1 LELFVKQRQPISEG
15 WQRAKGFTIIEVLIV
30 LAIAGLI
37 MVIVFM
43 AVPALQR
50 NSRNTRYRTEA
61 NQLLAAYAEFINTN
75 SRTPPANGTSSA
87 PFLTTA
93 AAIDADK
100 VGNLT
105 KNKNITQLTI
115 EAYNAA
121 GQTAPTFT
129 KATIA
134 KVARCTG
141 TGATTSGAPQQVA
154 IIFAI
159 EDSAGNVQAMCQDS

>member
-1 LELFVKQRQPISEG
+1 VKHKQSIYEV
-15 WQRAKGFTIIEVLIV
+15 WQHSRGFTIIEVLIV

-37 MVIVFM
+37 MVIVFL

-61 NQLLAAYAEFINTN
+61 NQLLAAYAEFVNTN
-75 SRTPPANGTSSA
+75 NRTAPANGTSST

-121 GQTAPTFT
+121 GQTAPTLN

-141 TGATTSGAPQQVA
+141 TGSTTSGAPQQVA
-154 IIFAI
+154 IIYAI